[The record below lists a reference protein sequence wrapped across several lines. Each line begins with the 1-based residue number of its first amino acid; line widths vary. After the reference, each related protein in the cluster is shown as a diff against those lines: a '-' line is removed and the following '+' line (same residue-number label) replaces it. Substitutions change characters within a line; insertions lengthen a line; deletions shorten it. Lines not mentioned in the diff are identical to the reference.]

1 MQQTNIPSRQG
12 EVVYVPLKIVKVMKK
27 FLVASLVTT
36 ALVLL
41 ATSCEKMDKL
51 YQKFLVSLK
60 KSNTMKTFILGLS
73 LVVLAHA
80 VNAQFGRP
88 PSYSPG
94 ASYML
99 TAKKKEEKVKKV
111 HDGIVF
117 LEDGGEIK
125 GAVKFSQNG
134 KVKVKTEN
142 NSTFTVVENAIK
154 VRLFE
159 ADTNLIPQN
168 YTDYFYLK
176 IEKTPK
182 WYRQVVDGKV
192 SLYDQTTYCNE
203 VPNYFNI
210 KDLVIRQGDAY
221 ESTFNFW
228 STSYKADLVKAMN
241 RVFNTNFRT
250 KDFKTKKELIDTFR
264 ALASN

>member
-1 MQQTNIPSRQG
+1 
-12 EVVYVPLKIVKVMKK
+12 
-27 FLVASLVTT
+27 
-36 ALVLL
+36 
-41 ATSCEKMDKL
+41 
-51 YQKFLVSLK
+51 
-60 KSNTMKTFILGLS
+60 MKTFILS
-73 LVVLAHA
+73 LFLLVLVHA

-88 PSYSPG
+88 PFYSPG

-99 TAKKKEEKVKKV
+99 IANKNKKINKVY
-111 HDGIVF
+111 DGVVF

-134 KVKVKTEN
+134 KVTVKTEN
-142 NSTFTVVENAIK
+142 DCTFTAVENAIK

-182 WYRQVVDGKV
+182 WYRQLVDGKV

-210 KDLVIRQGDAY
+210 KQARRCL
-221 ESTFNFW
+221 
-228 STSYKADLVKAMN
+228 
-241 RVFNTNFRT
+241 
-250 KDFKTKKELIDTFR
+250 
-264 ALASN
+264 